1 MSSWGESLFS
11 SAWSAGAT
19 GPVAAASELM
29 ATGGT
34 FLAVAAAVF
43 AAAEALS

>member
-1 MSSWGESLFS
+1 LFS

-34 FLAVAAAVF
+34 FLAVAVAVF

>member
-1 MSSWGESLFS
+1 LFS

-34 FLAVAAAVF
+34 FLAVAAA